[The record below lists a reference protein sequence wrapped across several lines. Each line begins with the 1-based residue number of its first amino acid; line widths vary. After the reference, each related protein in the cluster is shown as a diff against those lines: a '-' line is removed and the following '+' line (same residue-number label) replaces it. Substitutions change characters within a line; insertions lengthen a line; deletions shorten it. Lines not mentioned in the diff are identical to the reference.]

1 MAICPIFCKLDTMIK
16 ALIIDDEPSAVN
28 TLQLMLQRYIPEITI
43 LRATNDAQEGLLLIK
58 SFQPNLLFLDIQM
71 PVLNGFELLKKL
83 SLFPFEI
90 IFTTAH
96 DQYAIQAIRF
106 SALDY
111 LLKPIDAD
119 ELRTAFDKFLS
130 RRAEALSNQALY
142 QNLMHNISAADK
154 KDFKLAVPTIDG
166 TFFYFPDE
174 IIRLEGESNYTRL
187 YFTDKKPLLI
197 SRTLKEYEELLSEHG
212 FIRVHKSHLVNKK
225 HVVNYTT
232 DGQLVLS
239 DQSKVEISRRR
250 KEEVMD
256 ALRGK

>member
-1 MAICPIFCKLDTMIK
+1 MIK
-16 ALIIDDEPSAVN
+16 ALIVDDEPSAVN
-28 TLQLMLQRYIPEITI
+28 TLRLMLERYIPEITT
-43 LRATNDAQEGLLLIK
+43 LRSTNDPQEALPLIN

-71 PVLNGFELLKKL
+71 PVLNGFELLKRIPGL
-83 SLFPFEI
+83 SFEI

-119 ELRTAFDKFLS
+119 ELRTAFDKFIS
-130 RRAEALSNQALY
+130 RYNLKIGNQPLY
-142 QNLMHNISAADK
+142 QNLMHNISVADK

-187 YFTDKKPLLI
+187 FFSGKKPMLV
-197 SRTLKEYEELLSEHG
+197 SKTLKDYEELLAGHG
-212 FIRVHKSHLVNKK
+212 FIRVHKSHLINKK
-225 HVVNYTT
+225 HVVNYTN
-232 DGQLVLS
+232 DGCLVLA
-239 DQSKVEISRRR
+239 DQSKVEVSRRR
-250 KEEVMD
+250 KEEVME
-256 ALRGK
+256 ALKGK

>member
-1 MAICPIFCKLDTMIK
+1 MIK

-28 TLQLMLQRYIPEITI
+28 TLRLMLERYIPEITI
-43 LRATNDAQEGLLLIK
+43 LRSINDPQEALPLIK
-58 SFQPNLLFLDIQM
+58 SFQPDLLFLDIQM
-71 PVLNGFELLKKL
+71 PVLNGFELLKRIPGL
-83 SLFPFEI
+83 SFEI

-119 ELRTAFDKFLS
+119 ELRAAFDKFMS
-130 RRAEALSNQALY
+130 RHNLKIGNQPLY
-142 QNLMHNISAADK
+142 QNLMHNISVADK

-187 YFTDKKPLLI
+187 FFSGKKPMLV
-197 SRTLKEYEELLSEHG
+197 SKTLKDYEELLAEHG
-212 FIRVHKSHLVNKK
+212 FIRVHKSHLINKK
-225 HVVNYTT
+225 HVVNYTN
-232 DGQLVLS
+232 DGHLVLA
-239 DQSKVEISRRR
+239 DQSKVEVSRRR
-250 KEEVMD
+250 KEEVME
-256 ALRGK
+256 ALKGK

>member
-1 MAICPIFCKLDTMIK
+1 MIK

-28 TLQLMLQRYIPEITI
+28 TLRLMLERYIPEITI
-43 LRATNDAQEGLLLIK
+43 LRSINDPQEALPLIK
-58 SFQPNLLFLDIQM
+58 SFQPDLLFLDIQM
-71 PVLNGFELLKKL
+71 PVLNGFELLKRIPGL
-83 SLFPFEI
+83 SFEI

-119 ELRTAFDKFLS
+119 ELRAAFDKFMS
-130 RRAEALSNQALY
+130 RHNLKIGNQPLY
-142 QNLMHNISAADK
+142 QNLMHNISVADK

-187 YFTDKKPLLI
+187 FFSGKKPMLV
-197 SRTLKEYEELLSEHG
+197 SKTLKDYEELLAGHG
-212 FIRVHKSHLVNKK
+212 FIRVHKSHLINKK
-225 HVVNYTT
+225 HVVNYTN
-232 DGQLVLS
+232 DGQLVLA
-239 DQSKVEISRRR
+239 DQSKVEVSRRR
-250 KEEVMD
+250 KEEVME
-256 ALRGK
+256 ALKGK